1 MPELLRCVGYAPRQ
15 PAVGGG
21 GLAASAESGTGG
33 GGWDHEVSPF
43 QLPPGVE
50 VMMADVSCGANTP
63 SMVKK
68 VNAWRKS
75 SSEAAT
81 LWQSFLFGRC
91 RTWRSR
97 HARRLRPL
105 SRGPTRATC

>member
-81 LWQSFLFGRC
+81 LWASYSSASDALQL
-91 RTWRSR
+91 
-97 HARRLRPL
+97 AV
-105 SRGPTRATC
+105 RAVPSP